1 LVAVAGLGAAGLGAV
16 GLAQTASAPGAKVEA
31 KFAGG
36 FRPDACRW
44 PRAARKAQLSGCC
57 QMDLDID
64 AAGNMVRGDGVC
76 SDPMFLEPTLRCLA
90 AQTFIPARRNGQ
102 AVPDQHHME
111 YEWRATT
118 PSSPITRAPACAM
131 AASQM
136 RSPSPRPRR
145 SFRTM

>member
-1 LVAVAGLGAAGLGAV
+1 MEGKAIRLVHVLAALLVAAVSVAATAGAV
-16 GLAQTASAPGAKVEA
+16 GFAQTASAPGRKTEA

-44 PRAARKAQLSGCC
+44 PRAARLQQLSGCC

-102 AVPDQHHME
+102 TVADQHHME

-118 PSSPITRAPACAM
+118 PAGHDLCNKLKTS
-131 AASQM
+131 
-136 RSPSPRPRR
+136 
-145 SFRTM
+145 

>member
-118 PSSPITRAPACAM
+118 PSGRNLCDKLKTS
-131 AASQM
+131 
-136 RSPSPRPRR
+136 
-145 SFRTM
+145 